1 MYAQRLV
8 VVAASS
14 LAAMVTMA
22 VPAFSQVVSSG
33 GEVTGLAQKKIVD
46 RMIVAD
52 SLEIEMAKL
61 ATAQTKNPAVRD
73 LATLLAAGHQNHLET
88 LRKLAASTDVGR
100 EASVDT
106 VTARDVRVLAQLRT
120 MPADTGFDRAFVTE
134 QVELHQ
140 RMIDNL
146 KQWRSTATNAALQAD
161 IDHTLPILEAHL
173 TRAQA
178 VAAKL

>member
-1 MYAQRLV
+1 MYAHRLF
-8 VVAASS
+8 VAASS
-14 LAAMVTMA
+14 LAVTMTMA
-22 VPAFSQVVSSG
+22 FPALAQVVSTG

-52 SLEIEMAKL
+52 SLEIEMARV
-61 ATAQTKNPAVRD
+61 ATTQTKNPAVRD
-73 LATLLAAGHQNHLET
+73 LAALLASGHRSHLEA
-88 LRKLAASTDVGR
+88 LHKLADSPDVGR
-100 EASVDT
+100 EASVAS
-106 VTARDVRVLAQLRT
+106 VTARDVRVLAQLRA

-134 QVELHQ
+134 EVELHQ

-146 KQWRSTATNAALQAD
+146 KQWRSTATNPALQTD